1 MSAVSLPKDT
11 SKQKLNRSAALEL
24 ATKYAIEV
32 PFKIMETSFACL
44 ESIKCMTEL
53 GNPNSISD
61 AGVAALCIRTA
72 VMGAY
77 LNVKINCKD
86 LIDREFVASILK
98 KGKIIVDDT
107 NRIESEILEL
117 VEKQLN

>member
-1 MSAVSLPKDT
+1 MES
-11 SKQKLNRSAALEL
+11 
-24 ATKYAIEV
+24 ATKYAIEI
-32 PFKIMETSFACL
+32 PFKVMKTSFACL

-86 LIDREFVASILK
+86 LKDKKFVSSVLK
-98 KGKIIVDDT
+98 NAKKIVNDT
-107 NRIESEILEL
+107 NRIETEILKL

>member
-1 MSAVSLPKDT
+1 
-11 SKQKLNRSAALEL
+11 
-24 ATKYAIEV
+24 
-32 PFKIMETSFACL
+32 
-44 ESIKCMTEL
+44 
-53 GNPNSISD
+53 
-61 AGVAALCIRTA
+61 
-72 VMGAY
+72 MGAY

-86 LIDREFVASILK
+86 LKDKGFVASILK

>member
-1 MSAVSLPKDT
+1 
-11 SKQKLNRSAALEL
+11 
-24 ATKYAIEV
+24 
-32 PFKIMETSFACL
+32 METSFACL

-86 LIDREFVASILK
+86 LIDREFVASVLK